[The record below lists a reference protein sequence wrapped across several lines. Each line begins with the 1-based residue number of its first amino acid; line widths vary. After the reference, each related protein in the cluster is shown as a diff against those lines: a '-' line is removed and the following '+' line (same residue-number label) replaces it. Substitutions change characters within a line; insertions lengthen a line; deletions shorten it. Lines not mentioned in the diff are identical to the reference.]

1 MSDRTDPAGQRVAER
16 YELVRALGRGSFGR
30 TYLARD
36 EGAQRDVA
44 IKVLDP
50 RGTPDW
56 KAYELFEREAA
67 VLRSLR
73 HHGVPEVHEL
83 RRADWLGSPAV
94 LLVMEY

>member
-1 MSDRTDPAGQRVAER
+1 MIEKKTDVAGQRIADR
-16 YELVRALGRGSFGR
+16 YELVRSLGRGSFGR

-36 EGAQRDVA
+36 RAAGRDVA

-83 RRADWLGSPAV
+83 VRAATGWAHRPRSW
-94 LLVMEY
+94 